1 MTDTTG
7 RCFSGR
13 LARLQEELEKIGA
26 DALMVFSSELDNR
39 PGIQYFSGFTGS
51 FAVLVLGR
59 NGGRLVTDSRYFLQA
74 EEESFFPLVRM
85 EDRDP
90 WPAVG
95 QALRELDVK
104 SLAVEDDRLTLERG
118 RSLGKIAS
126 SVVGWSGGSGR

>member
-1 MTDTTG
+1 MTDS
-7 RCFSGR
+7 RAVFFAGR
-13 LARLQEELEKIGA
+13 LARLQEELGRIDA
-26 DALMVFSSELDNR
+26 DGLMVFSSESDNR

-51 FAVLVLGR
+51 FAALVLGR

-104 SLAVEDDRLTLERG
+104 ISPWRTTG
-118 RSLGKIAS
+118 
-126 SVVGWSGGSGR
+126 